1 MLNKKQDNMRDQAQI
16 ISHSIDAIERYSQVK
31 PSFKYIQL
39 FAERYKDEMGVNLI
53 AQQLYNQ
60 LANIEL

>member
-1 MLNKKQDNMRDQAQI
+1 MRDQAQI
-16 ISHSIDAIERYSQVK
+16 ISHSIDAIERYSQVA
-31 PSFKYIQL
+31 PSYNYIKL
-39 FAERYKDEMGVNLI
+39 FAERYKDQMGVNLI

>member
-1 MLNKKQDNMRDQAQI
+1 MLKQKRDNMREQAQI
-16 ISHSIDAIERYSQVK
+16 ISHSIDAIERYVQVK

-39 FAERYKDEMGVNLI
+39 FAERYKNEMGVNLI
-53 AQQLYNQ
+53 AQQLFNQ